1 VVHPINSALQT
12 GFSKLSQIGSTNS
25 DNKAAASHWVSA
37 MDFGRQ
43 AQQISNLGPDRGPR
57 VPAPTD
63 VGPTTRLNEAAT
75 RGANGATSPTMG
87 KPTNKL

>member
-1 VVHPINSALQT
+1 
-12 GFSKLSQIGSTNS
+12 
-25 DNKAAASHWVSA
+25 

-63 VGPTTRLNEAAT
+63 VGRTTRLNEAAT